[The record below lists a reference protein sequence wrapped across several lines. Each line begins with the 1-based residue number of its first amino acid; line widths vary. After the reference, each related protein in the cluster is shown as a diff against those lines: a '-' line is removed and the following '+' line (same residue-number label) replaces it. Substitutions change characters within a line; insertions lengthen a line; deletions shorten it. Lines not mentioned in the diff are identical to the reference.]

1 MANNRIFWAIQ
12 GVIIS
17 SDGKNPSGSFPGS
30 VSTAYADHNTGSF
43 AVDTDGTNPI
53 GVIPRGLQSVGITT
67 TFNLEQ
73 VFELGQ
79 LSMYENIEEVPDIE
93 VTFERVL
100 DNTML
105 LYAACSPNSFARTA
119 SGDDT
124 AIGGRVADA
133 GGLVAGAND
142 RCDVTLAIFADTA
155 NKAGD
160 GKSPAAAVHM
170 SGMYVSSVSYT
181 VPVDGNATES
191 VTLVGNAKAW
201 LNHTDYGWQGAADG
215 TVGIA
220 NKALGFGSDSPAASD
235 GVQRRQEF
243 KYSASKLPADIPGI
257 TGTAAGNGI
266 SGTTPIAHIQNW
278 TCSADFGREQIF
290 ELGRKGTYHRYV
302 TFPVE
307 ISNEFEVISTSGDL
321 VGADENNDNLDN
333 RTIFIELNDGTQFD
347 FGAKNKLQSV
357 GYTGGDTGG
366 GNVSMTFSYITFND
380 MSVKTPSVA
389 DNAP

>member
-1 MANNRIFWAIQ
+1 MAVNMRIFWATQ
-12 GVIIS
+12 GLVIVT
-17 SDGKNPSGSFPGS
+17 DGKSPSGSHAGS
-30 VSTAYADHNTGSF
+30 IPSAIDNHDFTATDGSASTAVIMN
-43 AVDTDGTNPI
+43 
-53 GVIPRGLQSVGITT
+53 GVQSVGITT

-79 LSMYENIEEVPDIE
+79 LSIYENIENIPDIE
-93 VTFERVL
+93 VTVERVL
-100 DNTML
+100 DGTTL
-105 LYAACSPNSFARTA
+105 TYAAASPNSFTRADGSAVA
-119 SGDDT
+119 SQ
-124 AIGGRVADA
+124 

-142 RCDVTLAIFADTA
+142 RCDVLLAVYSDTA
-155 NKAGD
+155 TKAGD
-160 GKSPAAAVHM
+160 VVPKSQVYM

-307 ISNEFEVISTSGDL
+307 ISNEFEV
-321 VGADENNDNLDN
+321 GADENNDNLDN

>member
-1 MANNRIFWAIQ
+1 MAVNMRIFWATQ
-12 GVIIS
+12 GLVIMT
-17 SDGKNPSGSFPGS
+17 DGKDPSGS
-30 VSTAYADHNTGSF
+30 TAKAIPTQIDDHDFT
-43 AVDTDGTNPI
+43 ATDGTGTAVIMN
-53 GVIPRGLQSVGITT
+53 GVQSVGITT

-79 LSMYENIEEVPDIE
+79 LSIYENIENIPDIE
-93 VTFERVL
+93 VTIERVL
-100 DNTML
+100 DGTTL
-105 LYAACSPNSFARTA
+105 AYAAASPNSFTRATGAAVA
-119 SGDDT
+119 SQ
-124 AIGGRVADA
+124 

-142 RCDVTLAIFADTA
+142 RCDVLLAVYSDTA
-155 NKAGD
+155 TKAGD
-160 GKSPAAAVHM
+160 VVPKSQVFM

-201 LNHTDYGWQGAADG
+201 LNHTEYGWQGAADG
-215 TVGIA
+215 TDGIL
-220 NKALGFGSDSPAASD
+220 NKALGFGSDTPAASD

-243 KYSASKLPADIPGI
+243 KYSTSKLPADIPGI
-257 TGTAAGNGI
+257 SGTSAGNGI

-278 TCSADFGREQIF
+278 SMSADFGREQIF

-333 RTIFIELNDGTQFD
+333 RTILIELNDGTQFD
-347 FGAKNKLQSV
+347 FGTKNKLQSV

-380 MSVKTPSVA
+380 LSVKTPSIA

>member
-1 MANNRIFWAIQ
+1 MAVNMRIFWATQ
-12 GVIIS
+12 GLIIVT
-17 SDGKNPSGSFPGS
+17 DGDIP
-30 VSTAYADHNTGSF
+30 TGSYAGRAAGALTSHAF
-43 AVDTDGTNPI
+43 NTTDGSAST
-53 GVIPRGLQSVGITT
+53 GVVMNGVQSVGITT

-79 LSMYENIEEVPDIE
+79 LSIYENIENIPDIE
-93 VTFERVL
+93 VTIERVL
-100 DNTML
+100 DGTTL
-105 LYAACSPNSFARTA
+105 AYAAASPNSFVRSTGAA
-119 SGDDT
+119 
-124 AIGGRVADA
+124 VANQ

-142 RCDVTLAIFADTA
+142 RCDVHLAVYSDTA
-155 NKAGD
+155 TKAGSVVP
-160 GKSPAAAVHM
+160 KSQVYM

-201 LNHTDYGWQGAADG
+201 LNHDDYGWAGAAA
-215 TVGIA
+215 VSQGIA
-220 NKALGFGSDSPAASD
+220 DTGLDFGTDSPAASD

-243 KYSASKLPADIPGI
+243 KYSTSKLPADIPGI
-257 TGTAAGNGI
+257 SGTSAGNRL

-321 VGADENNDNLDN
+321 VGADENNDNLTN

-347 FGAKNKLQSV
+347 FGTKNKLQSV

-380 MSVKTPSVA
+380 LSVKTPSIAKNVL
-389 DNAP
+389 

>member
-1 MANNRIFWAIQ
+1 MAVNMRIFWATQ
-12 GVIIS
+12 GLVIIT
-17 SDGKNPSGSFPGS
+17 DGKSP
-30 VSTAYADHNTGSF
+30 TGSHAASIPAAIDNHDF
-43 AVDTDGTNPI
+43 TTTDGTKSTAVIMN
-53 GVIPRGLQSVGITT
+53 GVQSVGITT

-79 LSMYENIEEVPDIE
+79 LSIYENLENVPDIE
-93 VTFERVL
+93 VTVERVL
-100 DNTML
+100 DGTTL
-105 LYAACSPNSFARTA
+105 TYAAASPNSFTRATGAAVA
-119 SGDDT
+119 SQ
-124 AIGGRVADA
+124 

-142 RCDVTLAIFADTA
+142 RCDVHLAIYSDTA
-155 NKAGD
+155 TKAGD
-160 GKSPAAAVHM
+160 VVPKSQVYM

-201 LNHTDYGWQGAADG
+201 LNHDSYGWQGAADG

-243 KYSASKLPADIPGI
+243 KLSTSILPADIPGLDG
-257 TGTAAGNGI
+257 TGAGNGDDAA
-266 SGTTPIAHIQNW
+266 GKPLVHMQNW
-278 TCSADFGREQIF
+278 TMSADFGREQIF
-290 ELGRKGTYHRYV
+290 ELGRKGPYHRYV

-307 ISNEFEVISTSGDL
+307 ITSEFEVLSTSGDL
-321 VGADENNDNLDN
+321 VGADEQADNLTN
-333 RTIFIELNDGTQFD
+333 RNILIALSDGTKFD
-347 FGAKNKLQSV
+347 LGGKNKLQSV

-380 MSVKTPSVA
+380 LSVKTPSIA